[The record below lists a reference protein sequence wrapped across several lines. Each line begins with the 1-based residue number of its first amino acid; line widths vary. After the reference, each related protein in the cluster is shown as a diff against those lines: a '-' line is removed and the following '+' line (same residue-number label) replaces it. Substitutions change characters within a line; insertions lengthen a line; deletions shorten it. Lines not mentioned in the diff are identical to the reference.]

1 MVECYLE
8 VSNGFREKRILPR
21 TNGSMRFE
29 VSSVIKECRVISRK
43 QFLARMSNATRILD
57 SCATLESRECSE
69 GPHFTDSGPRGDG
82 GEPSLNIKAS
92 EVALESQVPRC
103 CHEDESDLQ
112 KCNHPHEL
120 TSTFYPP
127 FGTCL
132 GALPPSALTP
142 TPPYYSG
149 CSVDMI

>member
-21 TNGSMRFE
+21 TNGSTRFE
-29 VSSVIKECRVISRK
+29 ISSVIKGCRVISRK
-43 QFLARMSNATRILD
+43 QFLD

-69 GPHFTDSGPRGDG
+69 GPHFTQYLRDSCPRGDG
-82 GEPSLNIKAS
+82 GESSLKIKAS
-92 EVALESQVPRC
+92 EVALKSQVPRC

-112 KCNHPHEL
+112 KCSHPHEL

-127 FGTCL
+127 FGTCP
-132 GALPPSALTP
+132 GALLPSALTP
-142 TPPYYSG
+142 TPPYCSG